1 MWAARPQLP
10 SPPLHLAQAF
20 GDAVRLDL
28 GGEGG
33 GGGQVSERGGAV
45 LLMVMGGAAC
55 ALARVR
61 IAVS

>member
-1 MWAARPQLP
+1 VVVRQGRQALA
-10 SPPLHLAQAF
+10 LAQEV
-20 GDAVRLDL
+20 GDAAQRDL